1 MRFEIEEGVVDCKT
15 IKVLCKDANGNI
27 CKEKLPIFTD
37 ALPKETLAQLL
48 EEILTLHERFESR
61 VVQRGP
67 QWAMSRDVRVVAN
80 PTFATYVA

>member
-1 MRFEIEEGVVDCKT
+1 MEDAAMRFEIEEGVVDCKT

-67 QWAMSRDVRVVAN
+67 
-80 PTFATYVA
+80 